1 MTLVNRLKFT
11 TTAASLATITSFT
24 GIAKFRTPAVA
35 IADGKLAVGRTGL
48 KLFAEDANNWE
59 ASYFTVGGTA
69 QNPTLTRER
78 VSDSSAA
85 GGPVTFSGTV
95 TVACNE
101 FAEDL
106 TGVSVLDLPLV
117 ATAPSNASVE
127 ITLADGTA
135 QRIYPGNLQTGS
147 GTPVDNPPTLSALSV
162 SGVTSSSATGS
173 VTTNEVGG
181 TIYWLFSTSST
192 ATAAQVKAGNSQ
204 AVTAAGAQSLPGS
217 GLQASTAYYLHVL
230 HRDTYPQD
238 SAVLS
243 LGTAFTTLAAGT
255 PAPTVTG
262 VTISPTSANVAGGG
276 TQQFTTTVAGANSP
290 SQAVNYTITP
300 NTATVNASG
309 LATVPAATG
318 SVQTFTV
325 RATSAQDSSKYAEA
339 TITVAAMA
347 APGQVTGLTAG
358 TPTSST
364 VPLTWTAAS
373 GASAYTVN
381 YRKTGDAAWTAAT
394 TTATG
399 TSYTVTGLTASQGYE
414 FQVIATNAGGPGA
427 ASATATATTA
437 TPVVLPAY
445 TLAGYP
451 GTNGPNAVKPNSPSI
466 DLSVASNYNFNY
478 PPAGKGL
485 TNEKTSINSNGY
497 WYFKRTSD
505 NVVPSRVLSGWFPQG
520 VTPTESDVL
529 FSSASPPSPNPN
541 QNGGTSKN
549 GLVSC
554 GFNSGNGNFVDS
566 AILWV
571 PAGDTGK
578 WCQWFVAFDT
588 TTNTF
593 AGQPV
598 NANPAGLQFTGA

>member
-1 MTLVNRLKFT
+1 L
-11 TTAASLATITSFT
+11 
-24 GIAKFRTPAVA
+24 
-35 IADGKLAVGRTGL
+35 
-48 KLFAEDANNWE
+48 
-59 ASYFTVGGTA
+59 
-69 QNPTLTRER
+69 
-78 VSDSSAA
+78 
-85 GGPVTFSGTV
+85 
-95 TVACNE
+95 
-101 FAEDL
+101 
-106 TGVSVLDLPLV
+106 
-117 ATAPSNASVE
+117 
-127 ITLADGTA
+127 
-135 QRIYPGNLQTGS
+135 
-147 GTPVDNPPTLSALSV
+147 GTP
-162 SGVTSSSATGS
+162 
-173 VTTNEVGG
+173 
-181 TIYWLFSTSST
+181 
-192 ATAAQVKAGNSQ
+192 
-204 AVTAAGAQSLPGS
+204 
-217 GLQASTAYYLHVL
+217 
-230 HRDTYPQD
+230 
-238 SAVLS
+238 
-243 LGTAFTTLAAGT
+243 FTTLAAG
-255 PAPTVTG
+255 APTPTVSSVT
-262 VTISPTSANVAGGG
+262 VSPTSANVAGGG
-276 TQQFTTTVAGANSP
+276 TQQFSATVAGTNSP
-290 SQAVNYTITP
+290 SQGVNWTVNP
-300 NTATVNASG
+300 NTASINTAG
-309 LATVPAATG
+309 LFTAPVPTG
-318 SVQTFTV
+318 SAQTFTV
-325 RATSAQDSSKYAEA
+325 TATSQQDSTKSGAA
-339 TITVAAMA
+339 TVTVAAMT

-358 TPTSST
+358 TPATSS
-364 VPLTWTAAS
+364 VPLTWAAVS

-381 YRKTGDAAWTAAT
+381 YRTTGSSTWTQASNT
-394 TTATG
+394 VTS

-445 TLAGYP
+445 TLTGYP

-554 GFNSGNGNFVDS
+554 GFNSGNGNFVDN

-593 AGQPV
+593 SGQPV